1 MKKIYNFQRLK
12 GRIKEY
18 YKSQEDFAK
27 KLKLT
32 NTALNYK
39 LNNRTRFSYDELNL
53 IINLLKI
60 RDDEILDIFFTEE
73 VSK

>member
-27 KLKLT
+27 ELKLT